1 MHKPLEEID
10 VINTPEEF
18 YGLREQ
24 WHDLWVRAQ
33 GMHHESFIVCWLVWN
48 CVAKPAGRSLR
59 IVTVRRD
66 RRLIALWPLVRYR
79 HRLWTVLQPLGPDST
94 DYTTVLADRDHASGQ
109 LTKSI
114 WLAVQK
120 QCGADLIVLP
130 YLDCGSHLYRLAV
143 EHEGLVR
150 DKVDSNAVAR
160 LSREANWESF
170 AASLGTMS
178 GWKPGAL
185 RRRIEKKGKVEAR
198 MLGPEDKDENAR
210 MIDWMLASK
219 RQWAERVNK
228 KGTWLYSHA
237 YRDFLVA
244 LANQPGEGDEDACA
258 RILVLRMDDAPIAVS
273 LVGMGKG
280 SIVGVMNS
288 FDPRHAK
295 LMPGA
300 ISVEAWVK
308 WALERKQDFDLGVG
322 DERFKPYWS
331 KGNVAAVSSIEIAHS
346 AWGRVVHA
354 MREVR
359 ASRRPS
365 VPLRQEN
372 I

>member
-1 MHKPLEEID
+1 MYEPLEEIG
-10 VINTPEEF
+10 VINTSEGF
-18 YGLREQ
+18 HALQEQ
-24 WHDLWVRAQ
+24 WHELWVRAQ
-33 GMHHESFIVCWLVWN
+33 GKHHESFIVCWLAWDRI
-48 CVAKPAGRSLR
+48 AKPAGKSLR
-59 IVTVRRD
+59 LITVRRD
-66 RRLIALWPLVRYR
+66 RRLIAVWPLVRSR
-79 HRLWTVLQPLGPDST
+79 HRLWTVLQPLGPDSA
-94 DYTTVLADRDHASGQ
+94 DYTTVLVDPDHASAQ

-114 WLAVQK
+114 WLAAQK
-120 QCGADLIVLP
+120 QCAADLIVLP
-130 YLDCGSHLYRLAV
+130 YLDCASHLYRLAV
-143 EHEGLVR
+143 EHDGLIR
-150 DKVDSNAVAR
+150 NTADSYAIAR

-185 RRRIEKKGKVEAR
+185 RRRIEKKGKVEAT
-198 MLGPEDKDENAR
+198 MLGPQDTEENAR

-219 RQWAERVNK
+219 RGWAERANK
-228 KGTWLYSHA
+228 KGTWLYSRA

-258 RILVLRMDDAPIAVS
+258 RILVLKMNDAPIAVS

-280 SIVGVMNS
+280 SMLGVMNS

-308 WALERKQDFDLGVG
+308 WALERKRDFDLGVG

-331 KGNVAAVSSIEIAHS
+331 KGNVATVSSLEIAHS

-365 VPLRQEN
+365 VPVRHEN
-372 I
+372 T